1 MRKEDESLSRCSL
14 NRKVTPTRRQTVLPE
29 SKLFLVA
36 VVGCSLL
43 AGVSRARETNVIL
56 FAPATRL
63 EAFETNIGILIIKGT
78 TEVGTVSANAGLI
91 SVKCRENTDT
101 SNGHKERGLAI
112 EITQSGQ
119 RKDRMLID
127 YDELAPLLKGLD
139 YLSKLDPTISSLD
152 SFDAGYNTK
161 GGFRVAALG
170 NRRSGSVQF
179 AVRDIRQDLG
189 PVLLS
194 RQEMGRFYTLV
205 EEAKKQ
211 LDALDQKQ

>member
-63 EAFETNIGILIIKGT
+63 EAFE
-78 TEVGTVSANAGLI
+78 TVSANAGLI

-194 RQEMGRFYTLV
+194 RQDMGRFYTLV